1 MNGSFRLFEYPGDM
15 VRLPCEKCGRA
26 GQYRKQRLSERFQP
40 RGFTTQALK
49 QVSRSNSQ
57 FWPIITGGTTGETC
71 WVPAVGGGAGGGVRS
86 LVHVSNRTWHFVE
99 HEVCAILFFGMGVKL
114 PAKLAGADA
123 KRIIATRPSF
133 ISHTMSCYGPAPT
146 TSAKVHTQVVCSSGL
161 THSASPNGPAPFFSI
176 KTFVPALR
184 ITGQ

>member
-1 MNGSFRLFEYPGDM
+1 MQLKNALLLTGI
-15 VRLPCEKCGRA
+15 
-26 GQYRKQRLSERFQP
+26 FQP
-40 RGFTTQALK
+40 FGFATQALK

-86 LVHVSNRTWHFVE
+86 LSHVSNRTWHFVE

-123 KRIIATRPSF
+123 TRIIAATLSF
-133 ISHTMSCYGPAPT
+133 IFTWRP
-146 TSAKVHTQVVCSSGL
+146 
-161 THSASPNGPAPFFSI
+161 
-176 KTFVPALR
+176 
-184 ITGQ
+184 

>member
-114 PAKLAGADA
+114 PAKLAGVDA
-123 KRIIATRPSF
+123 KRIIATILSF
-133 ISHTMSCYGPAPT
+133 IFSRHR
-146 TSAKVHTQVVCSSGL
+146 SGVFETL
-161 THSASPNGPAPFFSI
+161 TNVIYRKRCCDA
-176 KTFVPALR
+176 
-184 ITGQ
+184 

>member
-1 MNGSFRLFEYPGDM
+1 MGDIGAM
-15 VRLPCEKCGRA
+15 CGVTLAVGLLMHRFHPSHP
-26 GQYRKQRLSERFQP
+26 KQRIFQP
-40 RGFTTQALK
+40 RGFATQALK

-114 PAKLAGADA
+114 PAKLAGVDA
-123 KRIIATRPSF
+123 KRIIAT
-133 ISHTMSCYGPAPT
+133 
-146 TSAKVHTQVVCSSGL
+146 
-161 THSASPNGPAPFFSI
+161 
-176 KTFVPALR
+176 
-184 ITGQ
+184 

>member
-1 MNGSFRLFEYPGDM
+1 MNGSPQLPDYPGDL
-15 VRLPCEKCGRA
+15 VRLSCEKCGRPIP
-26 GQYRKQRLSERFQP
+26 KQRLIERFQP
-40 RGFTTQALK
+40 RGFATQALK

-114 PAKLAGADA
+114 PAKLAGVDA
-123 KRIIATRPSF
+123 KRIIATTLSF
-133 ISHTMSCYGPAPT
+133 IFSRHR
-146 TSAKVHTQVVCSSGL
+146 SGVFETL
-161 THSASPNGPAPFFSI
+161 TNVIYRQRCCDA
-176 KTFVPALR
+176 
-184 ITGQ
+184 